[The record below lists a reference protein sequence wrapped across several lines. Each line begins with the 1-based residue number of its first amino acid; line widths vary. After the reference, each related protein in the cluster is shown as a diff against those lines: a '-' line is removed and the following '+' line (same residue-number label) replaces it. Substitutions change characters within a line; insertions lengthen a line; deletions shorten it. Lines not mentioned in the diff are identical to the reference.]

1 MITDDALLKLTREDK
16 LRKRLGDKE
25 RGGLGDKE

>member
-16 LRKRLGDKE
+16 ERGRQGDKE
-25 RGGLGDKE
+25 RGRQGDKE